1 MTHKKMTSIKF
12 NAIANYFGQ
21 GYTIVVVLIS
31 TPLYLQYLGA
41 EAYGLVGFFM
51 LMQNWLNLL
60 DMGLSATLCRQVSF
74 ARGQIFGFKQFN
86 NLLRSFEI
94 VFIALAII
102 IVLAVYFKSNW
113 LAYTWIKANSLDPE
127 SISYCISI
135 MGIIIG
141 LRFFSTL
148 YRGGIIGF
156 EDQIWLNKAAGA
168 IASLKYIGAL
178 LILAYISNDI
188 ELFFEY
194 QLVIAVLEVG
204 ILSRRFYY
212 DLPSSTISKKLFKID
227 WKFFHEILPF
237 STSITYTSAVQII
250 VSQFDKLLLS
260 GLLSLKIFGYFS
272 IITIISGGVISLSI
286 PIFTAFQPRITMLAA
301 RESMDEMISLYVDM
315 TQIVTWV
322 VFSTAMLI
330 VTYHQEI
337 LYSLTGDHRTYIW
350 GGEALQWY
358 VLGSSAYVMGSCQ
371 YYLQNA
377 FGKLKLY
384 VIGMTLSLI
393 VQAPLIYFVTTK
405 YGAIGA
411 SQLWFVFSLIWFF
424 GFTSVVHSKFL
435 PRFHFKWLFR
445 DMLPILLCITALAY
459 IVNDTIHID
468 ISDSRM
474 KILSQLAFISVGFF
488 IVTSASVSLIR
499 AKVLKKLIYR
509 TGIH

>member
-1 MTHKKMTSIKF
+1 MTYKEMASIKF
-12 NAIANYFGQ
+12 NAISNYLGQ
-21 GYTIVVVLIS
+21 GYAIVVTIIC

-60 DMGLSATLCRQVSF
+60 DLGLSATLCREVSF

-86 NLLRSFEI
+86 NLLKSFEI
-94 VFIALAII
+94 IFITLAIV
-102 IVLAVYFKSNW
+102 IVVAIYFNSNW
-113 LAYTWIKANSLDPE
+113 LAYKWIKVTLLNPE
-127 SISYCISI
+127 TISYCISI

-141 LRFFSTL
+141 LRFISTL

-156 EDQIWLNKAAGA
+156 EDQIWLNKLVVAV
-168 IASLKYIGAL
+168 ASLKYIGAFL
-178 LILAYISNDI
+178 VLAFISSDI

-194 QLVIAVLEVG
+194 QLTIAVLEVG
-204 ILSRRFYY
+204 ILGQRFYY
-212 DLPSSTISKKLFKID
+212 NLPPSTISKKWFKID
-227 WKFFHEILPF
+227 WTYFKKILPF
-237 STSITYTSAVQII
+237 SMSITYTSTVQLI

-272 IITIISGGVISLSI
+272 IITVVSGGVISLSI

-301 RESMDEMISLYVDM
+301 RESIDEMISLYRDM

-330 VTYHQEI
+330 VIYPQEI
-337 LYSLTGDHRTYIW
+337 LYSLTGDSRTYIW
-350 GGEALQWY
+350 GGEILQWY

-377 FGKLKLY
+377 FGKLRLY

-424 GFTSVVHSKFL
+424 GFTLVVHSKFI

-445 DMLPILLCITALAY
+445 DICPILLCITALAY
-459 IVNDTIHID
+459 IINNTIHID

-474 KILSQLAFISVGFF
+474 TILSQLTFISIGFF
-488 IVTSASVSLIR
+488 LITSISVSLIR
-499 AKVLKKLIYR
+499 TKVLKKLISR
-509 TGIH
+509 

>member
-1 MTHKKMTSIKF
+1 MTHKEMPSVKF

-21 GYTIVVVLIS
+21 GYTIAVMIIC

-41 EAYGLVGFFM
+41 ESYGLVGFFM
-51 LMQNWLNLL
+51 IMQNWLNLL

-94 VFIALAII
+94 IFIALAII
-102 IVLAVYFKSNW
+102 IALAVYFKSNW
-113 LAYTWIKANSLDPE
+113 LAYKWIKAVLLNPE

-156 EDQIWLNKAAGA
+156 EDQIWLNKAVVA
-168 IASLKYIGAL
+168 ITSLKYIGAF

-204 ILSRRFYY
+204 ILGSRFYY
-212 DLPSSTISKKLFKID
+212 DLPPSIISKKWFKID
-227 WKFFHEILPF
+227 WRFFHEMLPF
-237 STSITYTSAVQII
+237 SMSITYTSAIQII

-286 PIFTAFQPRITMLAA
+286 PIFIAFQPRITMLAA
-301 RESMDEMISLYVDM
+301 RESIDEMISLYIDM

-330 VTYHQEI
+330 VVYPQEI
-337 LYSLTGDHRTYIW
+337 LYSLTGDNRTYIW
-350 GGEALQWY
+350 GGEVLQWY

-377 FGKLKLY
+377 FGKLRLY
-384 VIGMTLSLI
+384 VIGMTLSLM

-424 GFTSVVHSKFL
+424 GFTLVVHSKFI
-435 PRFHFKWLFR
+435 PRFHFKWLFK

-459 IVNDTIHID
+459 IINNTIHID
-468 ISDSRM
+468 ISDSRIA
-474 KILSQLAFISVGFF
+474 ILLQLAIISIGFF
-488 IVTSASVSLIR
+488 IVTSTSVSLIR
-499 AKVLKKLIYR
+499 TKVLKKLINR
-509 TGIH
+509 

>member
-1 MTHKKMTSIKF
+1 MTHKEMVSIKL
-12 NAIANYFGQ
+12 NAIANYVGQ
-21 GYTIVVVLIS
+21 GYTIAVMIIC

-41 EAYGLVGFFM
+41 ESYGLVGFFM
-51 LMQNWLNLL
+51 IMQNWLNLL
-60 DMGLSATLCRQVSF
+60 DLGLSATLCRQVSF
-74 ARGQIFGFKQFN
+74 ARGQTFGFKQFN
-86 NLLRSFEI
+86 NLLRSFEL

-102 IVLAVYFKSNW
+102 IVLAVYLKSNW
-113 LAYTWIKANSLDPE
+113 LAYTWIKAIALDPE

-156 EDQIWLNKAAGA
+156 EDQIWLNKAAVA
-168 IASLKYIGAL
+168 ITSLKYIGAF

-212 DLPSSTISKKLFKID
+212 DLPSSTISKKWFKID
-227 WKFFHEILPF
+227 WKFFHEVLPF
-237 STSITYTSAVQII
+237 SMSITYTSAVQII

-286 PIFTAFQPRITMLAA
+286 PIFIAFQPRITMLAA
-301 RESMDEMISLYVDM
+301 RESMDEMISLYIDM

-330 VTYHQEI
+330 VIYPQEI

-350 GGEALQWY
+350 GGEVLQWY
-358 VLGSSAYVMGSCQ
+358 VLGSSTYVMGSCQ

-424 GFTSVVHSKFL
+424 GFTLVVHSKFI
-435 PRFHFKWLFR
+435 PRFHFKWLFK
-445 DMLPILLCITALAY
+445 DICPILLCITALTY
-459 IVNDTIHID
+459 IINNTIHID
-468 ISDSRM
+468 INDSRM
-474 KILSQLAFISVGFF
+474 TILLELAMVSTGFF

-499 AKVLKKLIYR
+499 NKVLKKLIN
-509 TGIH
+509 

>member
-1 MTHKKMTSIKF
+1 MTHKEMANIKF

-21 GYTIVVVLIS
+21 GYTIAVMIICM
-31 TPLYLQYLGA
+31 PLYLQYLGA

-51 LMQNWLNLL
+51 IMQNWLNLL
-60 DMGLSATLCRQVSF
+60 DLGLSATLCRQVSF
-74 ARGQIFGFKQFN
+74 ARGQISGFKHFN

-94 VFIALAII
+94 IFITLAMI

-113 LAYTWIKANSLDPE
+113 LAYKWIKAISLNPE

-156 EDQIWLNKAAGA
+156 EDQIWLNKAAVA
-168 IASLKYIGAL
+168 ITSLKYVGAF

-194 QLVIAVLEVG
+194 QLVIAALEVV
-204 ILSRRFYY
+204 ILGRRFYY
-212 DLPSSTISKKLFKID
+212 DLPSSIISKKWFKID
-227 WKFFHEILPF
+227 WTFFREILPF
-237 STSITYTSAVQII
+237 SMSITYTSAVALI

-272 IITIISGGVISLSI
+272 IITIISGGLISLSI

-301 RESMDEMISLYVDM
+301 TESIDEMISLYIDM
-315 TQIVTWV
+315 TEIVTWI

-330 VTYHQEI
+330 VIYPQEI
-337 LYSLTGDHRTYIW
+337 LYSLTGDNRTYIW
-350 GGEALQWY
+350 GGEVLQWY

-377 FGKLKLY
+377 FGKLGLY
-384 VIGMTLSLI
+384 VKGMTLSL
-393 VQAPLIYFVTTK
+393 VMQAPLIYWVTTK

-411 SQLWFVFSLIWFF
+411 SQLWFVFSLIWFL
-424 GFTSVVHSKFL
+424 GFTWVVHSRFIPK
-435 PRFHFKWLFR
+435 FHFKWLFR
-445 DMLPILLCITALAY
+445 DILPVLLCITALAY
-459 IVNDTIHID
+459 IINNTIHID

-474 KILSQLAFISVGFF
+474 TIFSQLAFISVGFF
-488 IVTSASVSLIR
+488 IVTSTSVSLIR
-499 AKVLKKLIYR
+499 TKVVKKLINR
-509 TGIH
+509 

>member
-1 MTHKKMTSIKF
+1 MTYKEMASIKY

-21 GYTIVVVLIS
+21 GYTIAVMVIC

-41 EAYGLVGFFM
+41 ESYGLFGFFM
-51 LMQNWLNLL
+51 IMQNWLNLL
-60 DMGLSATLCRQVSF
+60 DLGLSATLCRQVSF
-74 ARGQIFGFKQFN
+74 ARGQVFGFKQFN

-113 LAYTWIKANSLDPE
+113 LAYKWIKAILLDPE

-156 EDQIWLNKAAGA
+156 EDQIWLNKAAIA
-168 IASLKYIGAL
+168 ITSLKYIGAF

-204 ILSRRFYY
+204 ILGGRFYY
-212 DLPSSTISKKLFKID
+212 DLPSSTISKKWFKID
-227 WKFFHEILPF
+227 WRFFREILPF
-237 STSITYTSAVQII
+237 SMSVTYTSAVQII

-286 PIFTAFQPRITMLAA
+286 PVFIAFQPRITMLVA
-301 RESMDEMISLYVDM
+301 RESIDEMISLYTDM

-330 VTYHQEI
+330 VIYPQEI
-337 LYSLTGDHRTYIW
+337 LYSLTGDNRTYLW
-350 GGEALQWY
+350 GGEVLQWY
-358 VLGSSAYVMGSCQ
+358 VLGSSTYVMGSCQ

-377 FGKLKLY
+377 FGKLRLY

-424 GFTSVVHSKFL
+424 GFTLAVHSKFV
-435 PRFHFKWLFR
+435 PRFHFKWLFK
-445 DMLPILLCITALAY
+445 DMLPILLSITALAY
-459 IVNDTIHID
+459 IIKNTIHID

-474 KILSQLAFISVGFF
+474 TILLKLAMVSIGFF
-488 IVTSASVSLIR
+488 IVTSTSVSLIR
-499 AKVLKKLIYR
+499 NKVLKKLINR
-509 TGIH
+509 